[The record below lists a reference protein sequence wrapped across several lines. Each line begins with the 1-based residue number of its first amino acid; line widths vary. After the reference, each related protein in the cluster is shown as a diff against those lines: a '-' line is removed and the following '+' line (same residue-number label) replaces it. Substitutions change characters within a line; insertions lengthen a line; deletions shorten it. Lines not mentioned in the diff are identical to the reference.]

1 MTLRGHKRGVWDIAF
16 SPIEKVLASVS
27 GDGTVKLWNLNDGM
41 CMSTFEGHTGSV
53 LRVGWI
59 SLGLEL
65 ITGIFTLKL
74 LISSWSRRIT

>member
-1 MTLRGHKRGVWDIAF
+1 MTFRGHKRGVWDIAF
-16 SPIEKVLASVS
+16 SPIEKILASVS
-27 GDGTVKLWNLNDGM
+27 GDGTLKLWNLNDGS

-65 ITGIFTLKL
+65 ISGKSLKIHF
-74 LISSWSRRIT
+74 ISSWS